1 MARPKGSPKLG
12 GRVKG
17 TPNKT
22 TVTVKR
28 VFEETFEKMGGV
40 DRLVIW
46 AQGDPGEFYK
56 LYSKLLPL
64 EVKADVNHKG
74 LDALAERLARASL
87 RE

>member
-12 GRVKG
+12 GRTKG

-74 LDALAERLARASL
+74 LDALAERLARASE

>member
-22 TVTVKR
+22 TATVKR

-46 AQGDPGEFYK
+46 AQSEPGEFYK

-74 LDALAERLARASL
+74 LDALAERLARASA
-87 RE
+87 RG